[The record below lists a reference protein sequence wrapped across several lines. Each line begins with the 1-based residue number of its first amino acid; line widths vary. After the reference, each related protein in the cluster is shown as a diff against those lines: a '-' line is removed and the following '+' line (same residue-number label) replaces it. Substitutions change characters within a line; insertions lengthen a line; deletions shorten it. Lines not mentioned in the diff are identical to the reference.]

1 MEKSII
7 NYNLLNLMNKL
18 ISFKSSF
25 LLNFIVLMIK
35 LLKIKNLFFIN
46 KLKRFLFI
54 LLFTIKETLN
64 ILPLLKLYF
73 FSFLK

>member
-1 MEKSII
+1 MKSFSIKF
-7 NYNLLNLMNKL
+7 LKKK
-18 ISFKSSF
+18 FKKHLKALY
-25 LLNFIVLMIK
+25 LLNFIVLKIK

>member
-1 MEKSII
+1 MKSFFIKFLKKKI
-7 NYNLLNLMNKL
+7 KKHLKALY
-18 ISFKSSF
+18 
-25 LLNFIVLMIK
+25 LLNFIVLKIK